1 MCLFYK
7 KIVYYLKVIIDNM
20 LYEIRFSMVV
30 QMKKVDWMLV
40 IKYMVR
46 NDNGMIWLEIK
57 YGDYEV
63 NC

>member
-1 MCLFYK
+1 
-7 KIVYYLKVIIDNM
+7 M

>member
-1 MCLFYK
+1 
-7 KIVYYLKVIIDNM
+7 M

-46 NDNGMIWLEIK
+46 NDNGKIWLEIK

-63 NC
+63 DC